1 MTAPI
6 HLEDLTPGRRFTAG
20 PVTIT
25 EAEIIAFARIYDP
38 QPFHTD
44 PVAAAVHPLFQGL
57 AASGWHTAALTM
69 RMIVDAVGHIHGGV
83 IGGGGDLQWPRPTR
97 PGDVLTLDVEVLEAT
112 PSRSRPERG
121 SAVIRYRTLNQAGE
135 EVQVFTA
142 RAVVPRRPPAG

>member
-1 MTAPI
+1 MSAPI
-6 HLEDLTPGRRFTAG
+6 YLEDLTPGRRFTAG
-20 PVTIT
+20 PVTVD
-25 EAEIIAFARIYDP
+25 EAEVIAFAERYDP

-44 PVAAAVHPLFQGL
+44 PVAAKDHPLFRGH
-57 AASGWHTAALTM
+57 AASGWHTAAMTM
-69 RMIVDAVGHIHGGV
+69 RMIVDAVGDIAGGV

-121 SAVIRYRTLNQAGE
+121 SAVIRYRTLNQNGD

-142 RAVVPRRPPAG
+142 RAVVPRRPAP